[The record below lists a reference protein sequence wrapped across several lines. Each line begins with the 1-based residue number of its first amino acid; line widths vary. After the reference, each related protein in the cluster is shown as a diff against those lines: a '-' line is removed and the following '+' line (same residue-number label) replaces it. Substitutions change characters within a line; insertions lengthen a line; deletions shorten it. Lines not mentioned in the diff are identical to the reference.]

1 MIIKLPFLSW
11 DLNIQRHTRTE
22 IVPIPPTA
30 LKRGGY
36 NKIFCVGQNKT
47 GTTSLEKLLSLFG
60 FKIGNQSA
68 GEVLSLDWLINKNAE
83 RIIQYC
89 YTADAFQDVPFSYP
103 DLYRELDKAFPN
115 SKFILTVRESP
126 DEWFESLVRFHTKVF
141 SSDASRPP
149 NEDDLKNA
157 TYCYKGYA
165 FEVLALLYD
174 YPKIP
179 LYDEHAYKDH
189 YVRDN
194 DEKRA
199 YFKNRPDDF
208 IEINLSVKEDFQ
220 RLCKFLSVE
229 TAVKEFPWL
238 NRSGKPSRI

>member
-11 DLNIQRHTRTE
+11 DLNIQRHARTE
-22 IVPIPPTA
+22 IPPIHSTA
-30 LKRGGY
+30 LNRDGY
-36 NKIFCVGQNKT
+36 NKIFCIGQNKT

-60 FKIGNQSA
+60 FKIGNQPV
-68 GEVLSLDWLINKNAE
+68 GEILSLDWLIDKNAE

-103 DLYRELDKAFPN
+103 DLYKILDKAFPK
-115 SKFILTVRESP
+115 SKFVLTVRENP
-126 DEWFESLVRFHTKVF
+126 DEWFESLIQFHTKVF

-149 NEDDLKNA
+149 NEEDLKSA

-165 FEVLALLYD
+165 FEVLTLLYD
-174 YPKIP
+174 YPKTA
-179 LYDEHAYKDH
+179 LYDEHAYKEH
-189 YVRDN
+189 YMRDN
-194 DEKRA
+194 DEKRN

-220 RLCKFLSVE
+220 RLCEFLSVE
-229 TAVKEFPWL
+229 TTIKGFPWL
-238 NRSGKPSRI
+238 NRSRKPSRI